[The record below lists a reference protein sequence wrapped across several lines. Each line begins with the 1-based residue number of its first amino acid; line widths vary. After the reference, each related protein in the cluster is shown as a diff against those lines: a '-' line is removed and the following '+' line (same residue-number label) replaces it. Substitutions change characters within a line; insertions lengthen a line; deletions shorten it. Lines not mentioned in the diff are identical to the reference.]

1 MSKFR
6 NQASIR
12 TRASRIGGGAI
23 ILSIIL
29 ISMFTSQVD
38 EEPALNTEMITT
50 APSNNLSS
58 NTLSSLSRSE
68 MQVDNEESESRS
80 LESKSLESKS
90 LEELEKFNKNELNK
104 DVLGKKTTTRAKMAA
119 PMQTS
124 SMVQYGSMETMLE
137 GNGGKIVWKTLAQ
150 RHIKHFEIE
159 RSIDDKTYVSI
170 GILEGEGT
178 GEHLQEKLYEFLD
191 SKLGLV
197 QMPRVY
203 YRIKQVGFDG
213 MEDYSEVIEH
223 DFNLDLGLY
232 ARIEEKSSGKLNILY
247 AADKSGPITLRVLNV
262 AGQVIEDRNL
272 EADFD
277 PQLLAI
283 DASDWKDGK
292 YFLQLQD
299 ESSSVMEQFEYQ
311 D

>member
-1 MSKFR
+1 MAKFR

-29 ISMFTSQVD
+29 ISMFTRQA
-38 EEPALNTEMITT
+38 EEDSTANTEILTT
-50 APSNNLSS
+50 AQSDNLSS
-58 NTLSSLSRSE
+58 NTLSSLSKAE
-68 MQVDNEESESRS
+68 IQLDNAQTESQS
-80 LESKSLESKS
+80 LEA
-90 LEELEKFNKNELNK
+90 LEKVNKNERNK
-104 DVLGKKTTTRAKMAA
+104 EVLGKEARTRARMAA

-124 SMVQYGSMETMLE
+124 SMVQYGSMQSMLE

-159 RSIDDKTYVSI
+159 RSIDDETYESI
-170 GILEGEGT
+170 GILEGEGA
-178 GEHLQEKLYEFLD
+178 GEHLEEKLYEFID

-213 MEDYSEVIEH
+213 VEDYSEVIEH
-223 DFNLDLGLY
+223 DFDLNLGLY
-232 ARIEEKSSGKLNILY
+232 ARIEEKSSGKINVLF
-247 AADKSGPITLRVLNV
+247 AADKAGPITLRVLNV

-277 PQLLAI
+277 PKLLAI
-283 DASDWKDGK
+283 DASNWKDGK

-299 ESSSVMEQFEYQ
+299 GSNSVMEQFEYQ